1 MKKICNKY
9 YLSVEGETEKW
20 YFEHLQN
27 LINKNEDL
35 PCKVKFNI
43 KIENSITSRAKT
55 ITSPYGGKI
64 FHICDYESNEDC
76 HTEKFN
82 KVLAELNNVKKIKR
96 NLVFKLGYSN
106 YSFDLWMILHK
117 KQQIGPVSHRRQYIN
132 GINKAYNENFQ
143 FIDEYK
149 NEDNFKKILS
159 NIELKDVKFAIKNAN
174 EIRKLNEQHS
184 IKTCRTYGD
193 FKYFT
198 DNPDLTI
205 NECVE
210 QILKECGAIKR

>member
-55 ITSPYGGKI
+55 ITSPYGSKI

-76 HTEKFN
+76 HIEKFN
-82 KVLAELNNVKKIKR
+82 KVLSELNNVKKIKR
-96 NLVFKLGYSN
+96 NLVYKLGYSN

-132 GINKAYNENFQ
+132 GINKAYNENF
-143 FIDEYK
+143 
-149 NEDNFKKILS
+149 
-159 NIELKDVKFAIKNAN
+159 
-174 EIRKLNEQHS
+174 
-184 IKTCRTYGD
+184 
-193 FKYFT
+193 
-198 DNPDLTI
+198 
-205 NECVE
+205 
-210 QILKECGAIKR
+210 